1 MRHMNVARRQRFRY
15 SPGVDSST
23 ILWIALLMG
32 LAAALY
38 STVGHGGASAYLAIM
53 ALFSVA
59 PETMRPTAL
68 ALNLVVAGFGTFRYW
83 WAGQINFRLIAAFVV
98 TAAPA
103 AYFGGGIHLP
113 PEYYRP
119 IVGILLWAAAIRLF
133 WQPVR
138 LAEREPHAPP
148 LAITLPAGAG
158 LGLLAG
164 LTGTGGG
171 IFLSP
176 LIILFGWEDARKT
189 SGVAAG
195 FIFVNSVAGLAGNVA
210 SVRGLPD
217 GLPILIAAVAVGAL
231 AGTWLGASRLP
242 KPHLLRGLGL
252 VLLIAG
258 AKLIFA

>member
-1 MRHMNVARRQRFRY
+1 MEPTTLVA
-15 SPGVDSST
+15 
-23 ILWIALLMG
+23 IALLMG

-53 ALFSVA
+53 ALFAVA
-59 PETMRPTAL
+59 PDTMRPTAL
-68 ALNLVVAGFGTFRYW
+68 ALNLIVASFGAVHYW
-83 WAGQINFRLIAAFVV
+83 RAGQINLRLLAAFVL

-103 AYFGGGIHLP
+103 AFVGGGIEIA
-113 PEYYRP
+113 PEIYRP
-119 IVGILLWAAAIRLF
+119 MVGALLWAAAVRLF
-133 WQPVR
+133 WQPAR
-138 LAEREPHAPP
+138 LAEREPKAPS

-158 LGLLAG
+158 LGVLAG

-195 FIFVNSVAGLAGNVA
+195 FIFINSAAGLAGNLA
-210 SVRGLPD
+210 STRALPAE
-217 GLPILIAAVAVGAL
+217 LPILAAAVLGGAL
-231 AGTWLGASRLP
+231 VGTWLGAGRLQ
-242 KPHLLRGLGL
+242 KPRLLQWLGVVL
-252 VLLIAG
+252 VIAG

>member
-1 MRHMNVARRQRFRY
+1 M
-15 SPGVDSST
+15 DSST
-23 ILWIALLMG
+23 LVWIALLMG

-68 ALNLVVAGFGTFRYW
+68 ALNLIVAGLGAWRYGR
-83 WAGQINFRLIAAFVV
+83 AGQVDWRLLAAFVA

-103 AYFGGGIHLP
+103 AFVGGAIAVP
-113 PEYYRP
+113 PEVYRP
-119 IVGILLWAAAIRLF
+119 LVGALLWAAAVRLF
-133 WQPVR
+133 WQPAR
-138 LAEREPHAPP
+138 LAAREPQPP
-148 LAITLPAGAG
+148 ALAVALPVGAG

-176 LIILFGWEDARKT
+176 LIILFGWADARKT
-189 SGVAAG
+189 SGIAAG
-195 FIFVNSVAGLAGNVA
+195 FIFLNSAAGLAGNFA
-210 SVRGLPD
+210 SVQTLPAE
-217 GLPILIAAVAVGAL
+217 LPWLAGAVALGAL
-231 AGTWLGASRLP
+231 AGTWLGSARLP
-242 KPHLLRGLGL
+242 KPRLLQGLGV